1 MSDTDPSDRLAH
13 EQHPPN
19 QPHTQPDDDDRGPVD
34 YLRTV
39 VEKQLTPETGLEPDE
54 PAGHK
59 THQSDLFLTEYAP
72 DADMTRRLR
81 LRLQHPDSS
90 VSDVSPVLSPAE
102 MDVFL
107 RGMIRGERGRI
118 DRLAVHIGEGGGGEP

>member
-1 MSDTDPSDRLAH
+1 MSDTEPSDRLAH

-19 QPHTQPDDDDRGPVD
+19 QPHTQPDDDDRDAVE
-34 YLRTV
+34 YLRVV
-39 VEKQLTPETGLEPDE
+39 VEKQLLPCTDLDRDA

-59 THQSDLFLTEYAP
+59 TGQSDLYLAEYAP

-81 LRLQHPDSS
+81 LRLQHPDST
-90 VSDVSPVLSPAE
+90 VSDVSPMLSPAE

-118 DRLAVHIGEGGGGEP
+118 DRLAEHVDDGEGDA